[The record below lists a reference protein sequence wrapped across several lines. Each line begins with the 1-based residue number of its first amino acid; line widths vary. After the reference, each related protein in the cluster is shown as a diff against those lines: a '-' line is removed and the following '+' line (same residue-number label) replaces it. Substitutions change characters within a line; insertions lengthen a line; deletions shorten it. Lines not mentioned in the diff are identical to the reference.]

1 MKTHLIV
8 RAFLIFILMFSLRAS
23 GDTMPGMKT
32 LPGYRVSRGRAID
45 AVVWTIEKPG
55 GPIIE
60 FESGPSE
67 GRIKSEEP
75 IYSWYKE
82 QTVTGYKVQLAFIKP
97 GLQMRFE
104 PPNRRGMKPGSILI
118 VAFHLNPE
126 HPDETA
132 VFTSKIASLEE
143 L

>member
-1 MKTHLIV
+1 
-8 RAFLIFILMFSLRAS
+8 
-23 GDTMPGMKT
+23 MPGMKT

-45 AVVWTIEKPG
+45 AVVWTIAKPG

-60 FESGPSE
+60 FESGPSA
-67 GRIKSEEP
+67 GRIESAEP

-97 GLQMRFE
+97 GLQTRFE

-143 L
+143 LADVLLMVLTFDPSKGIY